1 MPMEKSQRP
10 LSPHLQ
16 IYRPQLTSVLSITHR
31 ATGIALVLGT
41 LVLVY
46 WLLAAASGAAAYASA
61 QQLLGSWPG
70 RILLLGFSF
79 ALFFHLCNG
88 IRHLFWD
95 VGLGFELKTAY
106 ASGKAVIAVAIAMTL
121 LAWALA
127 YAMRGGG

>member
-31 ATGIALVLGT
+31 GTGIALFIGT

-46 WLLAAASGAAAYASA
+46 WLLAAASGAEAYASA
-61 QQLLGSWPG
+61 QQLLGSWFG
-70 RILLLGFSF
+70 RIVLLGFSF
-79 ALFFHLCNG
+79 SLFYHLCNG

-95 VGLGFELKTAY
+95 VGLGFELKTTY
-106 ASGKAVIAVAIAMTL
+106 ASGTVVVIVSITMTV
-121 LAWALA
+121 LAWGLA
-127 YAMRGGG
+127 YAMRGGA

>member
-1 MPMEKSQRP
+1 MEKSQRP

-31 ATGIALVLGT
+31 LTGMALVAGT

-46 WLLAAASGAAAYASA
+46 WLLAAASGPESYASA
-61 QQLLGSWPG
+61 QALLGSWFG
-70 RILLLGFSF
+70 RAVLLIFTY

-95 VGLGFELKTAY
+95 VGMGFELKTAY
-106 ASGKAVIAVAIAMTL
+106 ASGNAVIVASIALTVV
-121 LAWALA
+121 AWALA
-127 YAMRGGG
+127 YAMRVGS

>member
-1 MPMEKSQRP
+1 MEKSQRP

-31 ATGIALVLGT
+31 ATGMALAIGT

-46 WLLAAASGAAAYASA
+46 WLLAAASSAEAYASA

-70 RILLLGFSF
+70 RIVLLGFTF

-95 VGLGFELKTAY
+95 AGLGFELKTAY
-106 ASGKAVIAVAIAMTL
+106 ASGTAVVLVSIVLTL
-121 LAWALA
+121 AAWTLA
-127 YAMRGGG
+127 YAMRGGA

>member
-31 ATGIALVLGT
+31 VSGIALALGT

-46 WLLAAASGAAAYASA
+46 WLLAAASGAAAYQSA

-70 RILLLGFSF
+70 RIVMLAFSF

-95 VGLGFELKTAY
+95 AGLGFELKTAY
-106 ASGKAVIAVAIAMTL
+106 ASGKAVVVVAIAMTV

-127 YAMRGGG
+127 YAMRGGA

>member
-1 MPMEKSQRP
+1 MEKSQRP

-31 ATGIALVLGT
+31 ITGMALVIGT

-46 WLLAAASGAAAYASA
+46 WLLAAASGPEAYASA
-61 QQLLGSWPG
+61 QALLGSWFG
-70 RILLLGFSF
+70 RVVMLGFSY

-95 VGLGFELKTAY
+95 AGLGFELKTAY
-106 ASGKAVIAVAIAMTL
+106 ASGKAVIAVSIALTVI
-121 LAWALA
+121 AWALA
-127 YAMRGGG
+127 YAMRSGA

>member
-1 MPMEKSQRP
+1 MEKSQRP

-16 IYRPQLTSVLSITHR
+16 IYRPQLTMVLSITHR
-31 ATGIALVLGT
+31 ATGIALVVGT

-46 WLLAAASGAAAYASA
+46 WLLAAASGAEAYASA

-70 RILLLGFSF
+70 RILLLGFTY

-95 VGLGFELKTAY
+95 VGLGFELKTVY
-106 ASGKAVIAVAIAMTL
+106 ASGTAVVIVSIVMTV
-121 LAWALA
+121 LAWGLA
-127 YAMRGGG
+127 YAMRGSA